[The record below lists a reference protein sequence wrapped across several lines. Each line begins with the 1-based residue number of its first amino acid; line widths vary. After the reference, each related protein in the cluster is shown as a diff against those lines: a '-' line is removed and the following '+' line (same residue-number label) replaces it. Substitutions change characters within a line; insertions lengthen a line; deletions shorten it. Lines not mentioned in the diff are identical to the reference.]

1 MYSEEL
7 LMNKNPVIIVPGLGR
22 SKLVLCDDA
31 GNKIKNAWP
40 FELDT
45 KAILDELKGSLMKL
59 MLFRKDAGFSDRIA
73 DIVREV
79 AEPLALNSDGTKKN
93 NIKADEFRKP
103 VSECSAEEKSFIYK
117 AVPVDMFGEKLS
129 EDRLFYFA
137 YDFLGDIGELAASLD
152 SFISFVKEKTGSE
165 KVDLLVVSTA
175 GSVFKA
181 YLKDYSVK
189 SDIGKAVCVAATLD
203 GASLVADIYENKL
216 NLSNPMSLLSSVG
229 GKAATLSQMAGMIP
243 EEVINN
249 VISKSIDVIKTL
261 ILDNCTALWALVP
274 SSETENALSAANVND
289 VLREKVRELA
299 SFDFATYLAE
309 NEVYAVGGC
318 GKTLPPVA
326 ASSDIDCDGLVDTAS
341 VTYGV
346 SSEKVWLYRNQ
357 THDSILYNDS
367 VMSLVLKILC
377 GEDVAEY
384 PRENGARNVKKLKN
398 ELIPKIEADENAK
411 AFVEEYKNML
421 GAVIIT
427 DDSQVK
433 ELENKIESM
442 NS

>member
-1 MYSEEL
+1 
-7 LMNKNPVIIVPGLGR
+7 MNKNPVIIIPGLGQ

-40 FELDT
+40 FEIDAN
-45 KAILDELKGSLMKL
+45 AILDELKGSLMKL
-59 MLFRKDAGFSDRIA
+59 MFFRKDAGFSDRIA
-73 DIVREV
+73 EIVREI
-79 AEPLALNSDGTKKN
+79 AEPLAVNPDGTKKH
-93 NIKADEFRKP
+93 NIKAVEFRKP

-129 EDRLFYFA
+129 EDKLFYFA
-137 YDFLGDIGELAASLD
+137 YDFLGDICELAASLD

-181 YLKDYSVK
+181 YLKDYSLK

-203 GASLVADIYENKL
+203 GASIVADIYENKL
-216 NLSNPMSLLSSVG
+216 SLDNPMSLLSSVG
-229 GKAATLSQMAGMIP
+229 GKAASLGQMAGMIP

-274 SSETENALSAANVND
+274 SARTENALSAVNANG
-289 VLREKVRELA
+289 VLVEKVKELA
-299 SFDFATYLAE
+299 SFDFASYLAE
-309 NEVYAVGGC
+309 SEVYAVGGC
-318 GKTLPPVA
+318 GKTLPPVV
-326 ASSDIDCDGLVDTAS
+326 SSVIDCDGLVDTAS

-346 SSEKVWLYRNQ
+346 ATDKVWLYRDQ
-357 THDSILYNDS
+357 AHDSILYNDS

-377 GEDVAEY
+377 DEDVSEY

-398 ELIPKIEADENAK
+398 ELIPKIESDENAK
-411 AFVEEYKNML
+411 AYIEEYKNML
-421 GAVIIT
+421 GAVVII
-427 DDSQVK
+427 DDSQIK
-433 ELENKIESM
+433 ELENKIGSL

>member
-1 MYSEEL
+1 
-7 LMNKNPVIIVPGLGR
+7 MNKNPVIIVPGLGR
-22 SKLVLCDDA
+22 SKLVLCDDS

-79 AEPLALNSDGTKKN
+79 AEPLALNPDGTKKH
-93 NIKADEFRKP
+93 NIKAVEFRKP
-103 VSECSAEEKSFIYK
+103 VSECSAEEKTFIYK

-309 NEVYAVGGC
+309 NEVYSIGGC
-318 GKTLPPVA
+318 GKTLPPVV

-357 THDSILYNDS
+357 AHDSILYNDS
-367 VMSLVLKILC
+367 VMSLILKILC
-377 GEDVAEY
+377 DEDVSEY

-398 ELIPKIEADENAK
+398 ELIPKIESDENAK
-411 AFVEEYKNML
+411 AYIDEYRNML

-433 ELENKIESM
+433 ELENKIVAL

>member
-1 MYSEEL
+1 
-7 LMNKNPVIIVPGLGR
+7 MNKNPVIIVPGLGR
-22 SKLVLCDDA
+22 SKLVLCDDS

-79 AEPLALNSDGTKKN
+79 AEPLALNPDGTKKH
-93 NIKADEFRKP
+93 NIKAVEFRKP
-103 VSECSAEEKSFIYK
+103 VSECSAEEKAFIYK

-129 EDRLFYFA
+129 EDKLFYFA
-137 YDFLGDIGELAASLD
+137 YDFLGDIGDVAASLD

-181 YLKDYSVK
+181 YIKDYSVK

-216 NLSNPMSLLSSVG
+216 NLDNPMSLLSSVG
-229 GKAATLSQMAGMIP
+229 GKAASLGQMAGMIP

-274 SSETENALSAANVND
+274 LSRTEDALSAVNAND
-289 VLREKVRELA
+289 VLTEKVKELA
-299 SFDFATYLAE
+299 ISDFASYLAE

-318 GKTLPPVA
+318 GKTLPPVV
-326 ASSDIDCDGLVDTAS
+326 SSVIDCDGLVDTAS
-341 VTYGV
+341 ATYGV
-346 SSEKVWLYRNQ
+346 ATDKVWLYRDQ
-357 THDSILYNDS
+357 AHDSILYNDS

-377 GEDVAEY
+377 DEDVSEY

-398 ELIPKIEADENAK
+398 ELIPKIESDENAK
-411 AFVEEYKNML
+411 AYIEEYKNML
-421 GAVIIT
+421 GAVVIT
-427 DDSQVK
+427 DDSQIK
-433 ELENKIESM
+433 ELENKIGSL

>member
-1 MYSEEL
+1 
-7 LMNKNPVIIVPGLGR
+7 MNKNPVIIIPGLGQ

-40 FELDT
+40 FEIDAN
-45 KAILDELKGSLMKL
+45 AILDELKGSLMKL
-59 MLFRKDAGFSDRIA
+59 MFFRKDAGFSDRIA
-73 DIVREV
+73 EIVREI
-79 AEPLALNSDGTKKN
+79 AEPLAVNPDGTKKH
-93 NIKADEFRKP
+93 NIKAVEFRKP

-129 EDRLFYFA
+129 EDKLFYFA

-189 SDIGKAVCVAATLD
+189 SDIGKVVCVAATLD

-216 NLSNPMSLLSSVG
+216 NLDNPMSLLSSVG
-229 GKAATLSQMAGMIP
+229 GKAASLGQMAGMIP

-274 SSETENALSAANVND
+274 SARTENALSAVNANG
-289 VLREKVRELA
+289 VLVEKVKELA
-299 SFDFATYLAE
+299 TSDFASYLAE

-318 GKTLPPVA
+318 GKTLPPVV
-326 ASSDIDCDGLVDTAS
+326 SSYVDCDGLVDTSS

-346 SSEKVWLYRNQ
+346 ATDKVWLYRNQ
-357 THDSILYNDS
+357 AHDSILYNDS

-377 GEDVAEY
+377 DEDVSEY

-398 ELIPKIEADENAK
+398 ELIPKIESDENAK
-411 AFVEEYKNML
+411 AYIEEYKNML
-421 GAVIIT
+421 GAVVIT
-427 DDSQVK
+427 DDSQIK
-433 ELENKIESM
+433 ELENKIGSL

>member
-1 MYSEEL
+1 
-7 LMNKNPVIIVPGLGR
+7 MNKNPVIIVPGLGR

-79 AEPLALNSDGTKKN
+79 AEPLAVNPDGTKKH
-93 NIKADEFRKP
+93 NIKAVEFRKP

-129 EDRLFYFA
+129 EDTLFYFA
-137 YDFLGDIGELAASLD
+137 YDFLGDIGDIAASLD
-152 SFISFVKEKTGSE
+152 SFISFVKEKTQSE

-181 YLKDYSVK
+181 YIKDYSVK

-216 NLSNPMSLLSSVG
+216 NLDNPMSLLSSVG
-229 GKAATLSQMAGMIP
+229 GKAASLGQMAGMIP

-274 SSETENALSAANVND
+274 SARTENALSAVNVND
-289 VLREKVRELA
+289 VLREKVRTIN
-299 SFDFATYLAE
+299 SYDFDSYLSE
-309 NEVYAVGGC
+309 NEVYAIGGC
-318 GKTLPPVA
+318 GKNLPPVV
-326 ASSDIDCDGLVDTAS
+326 ASSDVDCDGLVDTSS

-346 SSEKVWLYRNQ
+346 ATDKVWLYRNQ
-357 THDSILYNDS
+357 AHDSILYNDS

-377 GEDVAEY
+377 DEDVTEY

-411 AFVEEYKNML
+411 AYVEEYKNML
-421 GAVIIT
+421 GAVVIT

-433 ELENKIESM
+433 ELENKIESL

>member
-1 MYSEEL
+1 
-7 LMNKNPVIIVPGLGR
+7 MNKNPVIIVPGLGR
-22 SKLVLCDDA
+22 SKLVLCDDS

-79 AEPLALNSDGTKKN
+79 AEPLALNPDGTKKH
-93 NIKADEFRKP
+93 NIKAVEFRKP

-137 YDFLGDIGELAASLD
+137 YDFLGDIGDIAASLD
-152 SFISFVKEKTGSE
+152 SFISFVKEKTQSE

-175 GSVFKA
+175 GAVFKA
-181 YLKDYSVK
+181 YLKDYSLK

-216 NLSNPMSLLSSVG
+216 NLDNPMSLLSSVG
-229 GKAATLSQMAGMIP
+229 GKAASLGQMAGMIP

-274 SSETENALSAANVND
+274 SARTENVLSAVNVND
-289 VLREKVRELA
+289 VLREKVRTIN
-299 SFDFATYLAE
+299 SYDFASYLSE
-309 NEVYAVGGC
+309 NEVYAIGGC
-318 GKTLPPVA
+318 GKNLPPVV
-326 ASSDIDCDGLVDTAS
+326 ASSDVDCDGLVDTSS

-346 SSEKVWLYRNQ
+346 ATDKVWLYRNQ
-357 THDSILYNDS
+357 AHDSVLYNDS

-377 GEDVAEY
+377 DEDVSEY

-411 AFVEEYKNML
+411 AYVDEYKNML
-421 GAVIIT
+421 GAVVIT

-433 ELENKIESM
+433 ELENKIESL

>member
-1 MYSEEL
+1 MYSEAL

-22 SKLVLCDDA
+22 SKLVLCDDS

-79 AEPLALNSDGTKKN
+79 AEPLALNPDGTKKH
-93 NIKADEFRKP
+93 NIKAVEFRKP

-289 VLREKVRELA
+289 VLREKVKELA
-299 SFDFATYLAE
+299 TSDFATCLAE

-318 GKTLPPVA
+318 GKTLPPVV
-326 ASSDIDCDGLVDTAS
+326 SSCVDCDGLVDTAS
-341 VTYGV
+341 ATYGV
-346 SSEKVWLYRNQ
+346 ATDKVWLYRNQ
-357 THDSILYNDS
+357 AHDSILYNDS